1 MQTPGK
7 NSVPKIQL
15 QGFKWIKKYISPG
28 TSGRHMLMLEC
39 DTSTDV
45 TFSRNLPS
53 FCAYTYDRSETEV
66 RDPSH
71 WFGW

>member
-1 MQTPGK
+1 
-7 NSVPKIQL
+7 
-15 QGFKWIKKYISPG
+15 
-28 TSGRHMLMLEC
+28 MLMLEC

-45 TFSRNLPS
+45 AFCRNLPS